1 MSHPLIPQILQI
13 AEAIAPSVGLEVVDI
28 MFYTHKNPAVLRIDI
43 RNPEG
48 STSLADCERMSRA
61 LEPAL
66 DEADIIPHIYE
77 LEVSSPGTDRH
88 LKSDREFTA
97 FRGFTV
103 TANTRVPYAGKQIWT
118 GQLVGR
124 DDNKLTLTQ
133 KGKLVEIP
141 WELVIGVE
149 LSQ

>member
-28 MFYTHKNPAVLRIDI
+28 MFYTHKNPSVLRIDI

-77 LEVSSPGTDRH
+77 LEVSSPGTDRY

-103 TANTRVPYAGKQIWT
+103 TANTRVPHAGKQIWT

-124 DDNKLTLTQ
+124 DDNKLTLSQ

-141 WELVIGVE
+141 WDLVIGVE